1 MGRRTLLLIAALVGA
16 ALGTGLVFLYAQNA
30 QNSAQEG
37 QQLVEVLVA
46 KAKIELGTTGSAAS
60 SAGSFETAKV
70 PKANVVPGALSDA
83 APLAS
88 LVALVPI
95 FPGQQ
100 IIGQQWGATA
110 STGGLAVPAG
120 KIAISVQLGDPQRVA
135 GFISPGSKIAIFTY
149 GNTAPSRG
157 GLPPASTIPGVRLLL
172 TAIEVIAVGPTTTVP
187 NGGSANTE
195 QIPAAIL
202 TLAVTQ
208 QEAEKIILAGG
219 TVSGSQY
226 SGLYLALQTGDS
238 KLQVGDPGT
247 NSSNL
252 FGN

>member
-1 MGRRTLLLIAALVGA
+1 M
-16 ALGTGLVFLYAQNA
+16 
-30 QNSAQEG
+30 
-37 QQLVEVLVA
+37 
-46 KAKIELGTTGSAAS
+46 
-60 SAGSFETAKV
+60 
-70 PKANVVPGALSDA
+70 
-83 APLAS
+83 
-88 LVALVPI
+88 
-95 FPGQQ
+95 
-100 IIGQQWGATA
+100 
-110 STGGLAVPAG
+110 
-120 KIAISVQLGDPQRVA
+120 
-135 GFISPGSKIAIFTY
+135 
-149 GNTAPSRG
+149 
-157 GLPPASTIPGVRLLL
+157 
-172 TAIEVIAVGPTTTVP
+172 P

>member
-1 MGRRTLLLIAALVGA
+1 MGRRTLLLIAALVVA

-120 KIAISVQLGDPQRVA
+120 
-135 GFISPGSKIAIFTY
+135 
-149 GNTAPSRG
+149 
-157 GLPPASTIPGVRLLL
+157 
-172 TAIEVIAVGPTTTVP
+172 
-187 NGGSANTE
+187 
-195 QIPAAIL
+195 
-202 TLAVTQ
+202 
-208 QEAEKIILAGG
+208 
-219 TVSGSQY
+219 
-226 SGLYLALQTGDS
+226 
-238 KLQVGDPGT
+238 
-247 NSSNL
+247 
-252 FGN
+252 